1 METNF
6 IKKMSEFWVYF
17 QIGLHHVLDL
27 NATDHL
33 LFLVALTASF
43 AFSDWKKVLL
53 LTAIFTVGHTIS
65 LLLAVFGILAIKAS
79 FIELLIPITI
89 LLTALYNIFTSGKAT
104 KNQSINIIGFFT
116 LFFGIVHGLGFSNYF
131 KNLLPGNATDKLLP
145 TLEFASGIEAAQILI
160 VLTVLLLS
168 LISQNLLRLSKRDFT
183 LIVSSFVIGVVLPLI
198 LQHEIWFKK

>member
-1 METNF
+1 
-6 IKKMSEFWVYF
+6 MSEFWVYF
-17 QIGLHHVLDL
+17 QIGLYHVLDI
-27 NATDHL
+27 NAIDHL
-33 LFLVALTASF
+33 LFLVALTAAYTF
-43 AFSDWKKVLL
+43 NDWKKVLL
-53 LTAIFTVGHTIS
+53 LTTIFTAGHTIS
-65 LLLAVFGILAIKAS
+65 LLLSVFGVLTIKAS

-89 LLTALYNIFTSGKAT
+89 LLTAFYTIFTSGKAA
-104 KNQSINIIGFFT
+104 KNQGIAIIGFFT

-145 TLEFASGIEAAQILI
+145 TLEFATGIETAQISI
-160 VLTVLLLS
+160 VLMVLLIS